1 MSVPDQTP
9 YNIYT
14 ANGLTTVF
22 TYEFYIISASDLQVS
37 VNGSIVT
44 SGYTVAGVGNKDSG
58 DITFLTPPA
67 NGAVVMLERV
77 VPTYRLTDYQ
87 DNGDLLAD
95 TVNKDFDRLW
105 MAIQRAFIDLGF
117 ALTRPFFG
125 GPFNAKGYRIENL
138 ADPVNDQ
145 DAATKKFVL
154 AAGNT
159 NLVRTLRVPESF
171 VDVLPSVAARRNSL
185 LGFNSSGN
193 PVPIFSMTDTADLA
207 IKLASESGSDLVG
220 YRYSSVFDRLSSL
233 LSLADI
239 GVARPYLGK
248 DESNDAII
256 ANMFSADK
264 DFDYMGIGSLALG
277 KKLTGIRRNG
287 MVLSLRGNQ
296 SGGDLFNPLVS
307 GVANSRGLRA
317 YSSNGTDGVT
327 LYGDISSLPYESWED
342 VESATYTE
350 NAIKP
355 SDPDTWINAKIG
367 DVIYTKHSTPCN
379 GFITGKNS
387 DGTLSVDEWADS
399 GTTTT
404 TPVNGVG
411 FYLNPQNKIWTGNL
425 NLFLPENG
433 RATKGVIVEAGVRN
447 NKTANSSEIN
457 GFDTVVL
464 GGLYD
469 CTAAYLSRGSG
480 GKNWKFGFMA
490 QGSKQSN
497 FLSYAG
503 VYTPRIGFFDQSG
516 AAVGLRL
523 MNTNT
528 VASLELM
535 NLANDTN
542 HSEES
547 TLVRWDTDGR
557 VRKQA
562 LSISVVSTSVTLTS
576 LIPNITVTALG
587 ITITL
592 PTSSLLLT
600 GHPIKIRVLGAG
612 VLYFSSADGL
622 LVEGFST
629 YTLHTVTRGEY
640 TAIYDGSSWVIFG
653 PRGS

>member
-1 MSVPDQTP
+1 MPF
-9 YNIYT
+9 Y
-14 ANGLTTVF
+14 LT
-22 TYEFYIISASDLQVS
+22 
-37 VNGSIVT
+37 
-44 SGYTVAGVGNKDSG
+44 
-58 DITFLTPPA
+58 
-67 NGAVVMLERV
+67 
-77 VPTYRLTDYQ
+77 
-87 DNGDLLAD
+87 
-95 TVNKDFDRLW
+95 
-105 MAIQRAFIDLGF
+105 
-117 ALTRPFFG
+117 
-125 GPFNAKGYRIENL
+125 
-138 ADPVNDQ
+138 
-145 DAATKKFVL
+145 
-154 AAGNT
+154 
-159 NLVRTLRVPESF
+159 
-171 VDVLPSVAARRNSL
+171 
-185 LGFNSSGN
+185 GN
-193 PVPIFSMTDTADLA
+193 PVPSASVLDIRDNSQNLDLA
-207 IKLASESGSDLVG
+207 LNDITSAIWADRLGRNRMTWYGMESAFTVKLSDFESRFVSQIAEQETAFDVAQADKESRFTTQLDGQDARFDTFIASSGYDVIGDYTVGTIPGGNPLTVTEYNQLVRYNNELYKLTAATDIPFTTAGNTDETWTSTDAAHFVSVGDAALRQNLVSEIGGAIVG
-220 YRYSSVFDRLSSL
+220 YRHSNIFDRLSSL

-296 SGGDLFNPLVS
+296 SGGDLFNPLIS

-350 NAIKP
+350 NSIKP

-503 VYTPRIGFFDQSG
+503 VYAPRIGFFDQSG

-528 VASLELM
+528 VASFELM

-592 PTSSLLLT
+592 PTSSLLLA

-629 YTLHTVTRGEY
+629 YTLHTVARGEY
-640 TAIYDGSSWVIFG
+640 TAIYDGNSWVIFG
-653 PRGS
+653 IRGS

>member
-1 MSVPDQTP
+1 MSVPNQTP

-37 VNGSIVT
+37 INGSVVT
-44 SGYTVAGVGNKDSG
+44 SGYTVAGVGNKDGG

-67 NGAVVMLERV
+67 SGGVVMLERV

-154 AAGNT
+154 AADNI
-159 NLVRTLRVPESF
+159 NFVRTLRVPESF
-171 VDVLPSVAARRNSL
+171 VDVLPSVAARRNSI
-185 LGFNSSGN
+185 LGFNSSGR

-220 YRYSSVFDRLSSL
+220 YRFSSVFDRLSSL

-239 GVARPYLGK
+239 GVKRPYLGI

-256 ANMFSADK
+256 ANMFAGDK
-264 DFDYMGIGSLALG
+264 DFDYMGIGSISLG

-287 MVLSLRGNQ
+287 VVLSLRGNQ
-296 SGGDLFNPLVS
+296 QSGDLFNPLIS

-327 LYGDISSLPYESWED
+327 LYGDISSLPYASWED
-342 VESATYTE
+342 VESATYTV
-350 NAIKP
+350 NSITP

-379 GFITGKNS
+379 GFITAKNS
-387 DGTLSVDEWADS
+387 DGTLSVDEWANS

-404 TPVNGVG
+404 TPTDGTG
-411 FYLNPQNKIWTGNL
+411 FYLNPQNKLWTGNF

-447 NKTANSSEIN
+447 NKTDNSSEIN
-457 GFDTVVL
+457 GFDTIVL

-480 GKNWKFGFMA
+480 GKNWKIGFMS
-490 QGSKQSN
+490 QGAKQSN

-503 VYTPRIGFFDQSG
+503 VYAPRIGFFDQSG

-528 VASLELM
+528 VASFELM
-535 NLANDTN
+535 NLTNDMN
-542 HSEES
+542 HSEEA

-576 LIPNITVTALG
+576 LVPNITVTALG

-592 PTSSLLLT
+592 PTSSLLIT
-600 GHPIKIRVLGAG
+600 GHPIRIRVLGAG
-612 VLYFSSADGL
+612 ELYFSSADGL

-640 TAIYDGSSWVIFG
+640 TAIYDGNSWVIFG